1 METCSNYFVIFKID
15 EQHYALSLLNVERVV
30 RAVQITSIPS
40 KQKYVLGVVDVQG
53 NVTPVLN
60 TRNLL
65 DAPDKEIDLSD
76 QFIISKNSN
85 RKVILVVDSVPGVS
99 ELFGEEDRPI
109 IVRSESSGLVQD
121 IARFGDSLVLVINVE
136 FLFSII
142 DDNNSSSLPVR
153 PN

>member
-1 METCSNYFVIFKID
+1 METFSNHFVIFKID
-15 EQHYALSLLNVERVV
+15 DQNYALSLLNVERVV
-30 RAVQITSIPS
+30 RAVQITRIPS

-60 TRNLL
+60 TRKLL

-85 RKVILVVDSVPGVS
+85 RTVILVVDSVPGVY
-99 ELFGEEDRPI
+99 ELFAQDAHPLKI
-109 IVRSESSGLVQD
+109 KSESSRLVQD

-136 FLFSII
+136 LLFSMV
-142 DDNNSSSLPVR
+142 DDNNSSTPPVR